1 MIHTVGAIAATAAL
15 LGTGAQAASAAPA
28 LVTGSGTTNW
38 TQPSG
43 VPYPLAITVTP
54 VSSPPVTYS
63 CNLFQQ
69 PNIVQGAF
77 GNAGTPLQGYVDTF
91 RLQSW
96 GYCTSQFSGGAQLVI
111 QQSQRLNAEKS
122 GSTFSLSSPISW
134 KISIQKTGL
143 MVASSAD
150 GANVAWS
157 AAFTNGNGTFANP
170 SKVTFTNTLI
180 GNSQWGPMKVT
191 GTLNLQNV
199 TLS

>member
-1 MIHTVGAIAATAAL
+1 MIGTVGAIAATAAL

-28 LVTGSGTTNW
+28 LVNGSGTTNW
-38 TQPSG
+38 SQPAG
-43 VPYPLAITVTP
+43 LNTFAITVTP
-54 VSSPPVTYS
+54 VSSAPVTYN
-63 CNLFQQ
+63 CNIGQ
-69 PNIVQGAF
+69 PPNVVQGAF
-77 GNAGTPLQGYVDTF
+77 GNAGTPQQGYVDTF
-91 RLQSW
+91 KLNYW
-96 GYCTSQFSGGAQLVI
+96 GFCTSQFSGGANLVI

-122 GSTFSLSSPISW
+122 GSAFSLASPTSW
-134 KISIQKTGL
+134 KISIQNGVGG
-143 MVASSAD
+143 MIASSAS

-199 TLS
+199 ILS